1 MSDVD
6 GYDALTEFVKTNLDT
21 NTTAEKASSQIKM
34 ALTFGIIPKDVF
46 KEALSGSFEDLF
58 GHIQRIANQKKYT
71 NIDSPEGVEF
81 CKKLYSLLK

>member
-21 NTTAEKASSQIKM
+21 NTTAEKAASQIKM

-46 KEALSGSFEDLF
+46 KEALNVSFEDLF
-58 GHIQRIANQKKYT
+58 SHIQRIANQKKYT
-71 NIDSPEGVEF
+71 NIDTPEGVEF
-81 CKKLYSLLK
+81 CKKLYLSLK